1 MKCLSR
7 VLLAVL
13 LLVFGQMVLVP
24 TALAADLSEI
34 EKNAQ
39 AYRDRIIDAAA
50 GLDPQVIESSMGDAT
65 AAEQA
70 GRFAEAAGKLKVAI
84 GLGRET
90 GAGWWKLS
98 ELEEKAGSLDNA
110 ASAAFLGAQS
120 AYGEQRG
127 QALIRVANL
136 LDKANRVELA
146 IAAYQ
151 AGLRDTWDSD
161 ANTRLEQLRDSQ
173 AFHPVNS
180 RLEMAGETPRAC
192 IEFKGALQ
200 EPERLH
206 YQDYVKIEPQVDASF
221 ALADGGVTLCISG
234 LAFGTDYRVKLL
246 PGLPSAEGESLAQ
259 AEDLNFTVGD
269 RDPSIGFRESAYVLP
284 KVGSTGVPLITVNTA
299 EVALRLLRINDRK
312 LVDQIVGEHFLV
324 NLSGYDAQD
333 VADRDGELIWKGT
346 MKIEN
351 QRNKRVVT
359 AFPIQDVVPETK
371 PGIYVLM
378 ASPYRP
384 GEADGVAEDFRWNAQ
399 ATQWLVVSD
408 LGLTT
413 FSGSD
418 GLTVSVHSLE
428 SGTPLNR
435 VELKLIARNNEVLAT
450 ATSDR
455 AGLAKFDP
463 GLLRGEGGKTAT
475 AVMAFRKDGDFS
487 FLDLTR
493 GAFDLSDRGVG
504 GRAMPGDT
512 DLFFYSD
519 RGVYRPGETVHVMGL
534 LRDQGAKAIT
544 GMPVTLKL
552 LRPDGV
558 ESARFDA
565 VKDEG
570 GGYQLDLPIA
580 ATART
585 GTWTVEAYV
594 DPEGS
599 PIADMSFLVEDV
611 VPARIETEMKPSVA
625 ALAPDSEAVVEV
637 KAKFLY
643 GAPAA
648 DLPVKADL
656 TIARDDDPFPQLKGY
671 RFGLADEDVEPTR
684 NPLDDSKTDAQGAA
698 TLPLSLGELPDTA
711 QPLAATLRVEVYEFG
726 GRPVIKSQKL
736 PIRNRPFSIGI
747 KPAFDGDEAPSGTA
761 VDFEVLAVDSEGK
774 PVDRAGLSYRLVQE
788 DWDYQWF
795 YANNAWD
802 YDVVVRDKGVANG
815 NVNATAAA
823 PAKISANTDWG
834 HYRLEVFDAASGTAS
849 SVRFYAGW
857 WAKPG
862 TSTTPDRMQVV
873 ADKELYQVGDQAEV
887 RLGAPFAGQAV
898 VTIATDRIL
907 ETRLV
912 DVPAD
917 GSSIRVKV
925 DAAWGAGAYV
935 LVNAFRPGDSG
946 GGAADPH
953 GPGRAIGTAWLGIDP
968 KPRQLQVAMTV
979 PDKVLPRQS
988 VSIPVTVANLSGGA
1002 AYLTVAAVDEGI
1014 LQLTDFETPD
1024 PLGHYFGKRRLG
1036 LEIRDLYGQLI
1047 DGKEGKRGDIRE
1059 GGDEDGLGNRGAPP
1073 ELKLVALFSGI
1084 VKLDDTGK
1092 AVVKFDIPD
1101 YNGRLRL
1108 MAVAWDGANVGAD
1121 EAGLVV
1127 RDPVV
1132 VLTSTPR
1139 FLAPGDQST
1148 LSVSIQNLD
1157 AATGLYHVV
1166 LNASDAVQLG
1176 DGAVFDADLKTGDT
1190 VNKAIP
1196 LLGKKL
1202 GTGRVTM
1209 TVTGPNNFSLS
1220 HDIGVPVRPAQTP
1233 MSQTLSR
1240 VLQPGESFTLSKS
1253 ALTQFLPETA
1263 ALQASMSARPNL
1275 DVPRVLEDLS
1285 HYPYG
1290 CLEQTT
1296 SVTFPL
1302 LYVKEL
1308 ADTWGVDN
1316 AALAGDKERI
1326 QQAVDRALEHE
1337 GSDGL
1342 FGLWS
1347 ASDQSDRWLS
1357 AYAMDFLTE
1366 AKANGYRVSELG
1378 YRNGIK
1384 GLQLIMG
1391 GYSQDDPETL
1401 NARAYALYVLAKAK
1415 ATSLSDLRYFNDT
1428 YLNRLPT
1435 PIAAAQI
1442 GAALA
1447 MTGDMERAGKAFAK
1461 ARIDAERA
1469 LRGYW
1474 DYSSEWYGSGLRDS
1488 AAIVAL
1494 LVEAKVQSPDLAA
1507 LLDRL
1512 AAEMNARSYL
1522 STQEEAWILRAAHA
1536 TAQDRANLKVALSNG
1551 QSADQDKPYLVKAGL
1566 NDLGQDVTVTNQ
1578 GDQVVYLRATA
1589 SGVPS
1594 EAQPVAS
1601 KGAEVDRQFFTLDGK
1616 PADLAKLKQ
1625 NDIVV
1630 AVITGNFNDRANHR
1644 AMVIDLL
1651 PAGLEIENERLTNT
1665 RRTGDLAWLPELSG
1679 GSYGESSYVE
1689 FRDDR
1694 FIAAFDTR
1702 PDQQGFTFAYMLRAV
1717 TPGRYKAPAVEL
1729 EDMYK
1734 PEIRARGA
1742 MGTAAV
1748 AAYQ

>member
-1 MKCLSR
+1 MKCLQR
-7 VLLAVL
+7 ILIAAFL
-13 LLVFGQMVLVP
+13 LLVGQ
-24 TALAADLSEI
+24 AAFAADLSEI
-34 EKNAQ
+34 ERNAQ
-39 AYRDRIIDAAA
+39 AYRDRIINAAA
-50 GLDPQVIESSMGDAT
+50 GLDPQLIESSVGAS
-65 AAEQA
+65 AEAEQA
-70 GRFAEAAGKLKVAI
+70 GRFSEAAAKLKQAI
-84 GLGRET
+84 GLGREDA
-90 GAGWWKLS
+90 AGWWKLS
-98 ELEEKAGSLDNA
+98 ELEEKAGALEDA

-127 QALIRVANL
+127 QALLRVAKL
-136 LDKANRVELA
+136 LDKADRVKLA
-146 IAAYQ
+146 IVAYEQ
-151 AGLRDTWDSD
+151 GLRDSWDSE

-180 RLEMAGETPRAC
+180 RLEMTGDTPRAC

-200 EPERLH
+200 EPEKLH
-206 YQDYVKIEPQVDASF
+206 YQDYVKVEPQVDSSF
-221 ALADGGVTLCISG
+221 ALSDGGVTLCISG

-246 PGLPSAEGESLAQ
+246 PGLPSAEGETLAQ
-259 AEDLNFTVGD
+259 SEDLNFTVGD
-269 RDPSIGFRESAYVLP
+269 REPSIGFRDSAYVLP
-284 KVGSTGVPLITVNTA
+284 KVGSTGVPVITVNT
-299 EVALRLLRINDRK
+299 ERLALRLLRINDRK
-312 LVDQIVGEHFLV
+312 LVDQLVDQRFLV
-324 NLSGYDAQD
+324 NLSGYDAED
-333 VADRDGELIWKGT
+333 VAERSGELVWKGS
-346 MKIEN
+346 MAIEN

-359 AFPIQDVVPETK
+359 AFPIQEVVPETK

-378 ASPYRP
+378 ASPYKP
-384 GEADGVAEDFRWNAQ
+384 GEEGGVADEDRWTSQ

-418 GLTVSVHSLE
+418 GLTVAVHSLE

-435 VELKLIARNNEVLAT
+435 VELRLVARNNEVLAT

-455 AGLAKFDP
+455 SGLAKFDP
-463 GLLRGEGGKTAT
+463 GLLRGDGGRTAT

-519 RGVYRPGETVHVMGL
+519 RGVYRPGETVHVVGL
-534 LRDQGAKAIT
+534 LRDHGAKAIA
-544 GMPVTLKL
+544 GLPVMFKL

-558 ESARFDA
+558 ESARFTG

-570 GGYQLDLPIA
+570 GGYRLDLPIA
-580 ATART
+580 GSART
-585 GTWTVEAYV
+585 GNWTVEAYL
-594 DPEGS
+594 DPEGK
-599 PIADMSFLVEDV
+599 PIADLSFLVEDV
-611 VPARIETEMKPSVA
+611 VPARIETEIKPSVD
-625 ALAPDSEAVVEV
+625 ALAPDTDAVVDV

-656 TIARDDDPFPQLKGY
+656 TIARDTDPFPQLKGY
-671 RFGLADEDVEPTR
+671 RFGLADDDVEPVR
-684 NPLDDSKTDAQGAA
+684 NPLDDSRTDAQGAVS
-698 TLPLSLGELPDTA
+698 LPLSLGDLPDTA

-747 KPAFDGDEAPSGTA
+747 KPVFEGDEAPSGGS
-761 VDFEVLAVDSEGK
+761 VDFEVIAVDAKGQ
-774 PVDRAGLSYRLVQE
+774 PIDRAGLSYRFVQE

-795 YANNAWD
+795 YANSAWD

-815 NVNATAAA
+815 NVDAAAAA
-823 PAKISANTDWG
+823 PAKLTLNVDWG
-834 HYRLEVFDAASGTAS
+834 HYRLEVYDAASGTAS

-887 RLGAPFAGQAV
+887 RLAAPFTGQAL
-898 VTIATDRIL
+898 VTVATDRVL

-912 DVPAD
+912 DVPAA

-935 LVNAFRPGDSG
+935 LVSAFRPGQ
-946 GGAADPH
+946 ADQH
-953 GPGRAIGTAWLGIDP
+953 GPGRAIGTAWLAIDP
-968 KPRQLQVAMTV
+968 KPRQLQVTMTV
-979 PDKVLPRQS
+979 PEKVLPRQS
-988 VSIPVTVANLSGGA
+988 VSIPVSIANLSGGA

-1014 LQLTDFETPD
+1014 LQLTDFKTPD
-1024 PLGHYFGKRRLG
+1024 PLDHYFGKRRLG

-1059 GGDEDGLGNRGAPP
+1059 GGDEEGLGNRGAPP

-1084 VKLDDTGK
+1084 VQLDDAGK
-1092 AVVKFDIPD
+1092 ATVKFDIPD

-1108 MAVAWDGANVGAD
+1108 MAVAWDGANVGAA

-1132 VLTSTPR
+1132 VLSSTPR
-1139 FLAPGDQST
+1139 FLAPGDRSAFS
-1148 LSVSIQNLD
+1148 LSIQNLD
-1157 AATGLYHVV
+1157 AAAGLYHVV
-1166 LNASDAVQLG
+1166 LSASDAVQLG
-1176 DGAVFDADLKTGDT
+1176 DGAVFDADLKVGDT

-1196 LLGKKL
+1196 MLGRTL
-1202 GTGRVTM
+1202 GSGKVTM
-1209 TVTGPNNFSLS
+1209 TVTGPGNFTLT
-1220 HDIGVPVRPAQTP
+1220 HDITVPVRPAQTP

-1240 VLQPGESFTLSKS
+1240 VLQPGETFTLSKA

-1263 ALQASMSARPNL
+1263 SLQASMSARPNL
-1275 DVPRVLEDLS
+1275 DVPRVLSDLS

-1296 SVTFPL
+1296 SIAFPL

-1308 ADTWGVDN
+1308 AEVWGVDN
-1316 AALAGDKERI
+1316 ATVAGDKERI
-1326 QQAVDRALEHE
+1326 QAAVDRAFEHE
-1337 GSDGL
+1337 RSDGQ

-1347 ASDQSDRWLS
+1347 GSDPADRWLS

-1366 AKANGYRVSELG
+1366 AKAQGYQVSELG

-1384 GLQLIMG
+1384 GLQYIMG

-1415 ATSLSDLRYFNDT
+1415 ATNLSDLRYFNDT

-1461 ARIDAERA
+1461 AKVDSERA

-1488 AAIVAL
+1488 AAIIAL
-1494 LVEAKVQSPDLAA
+1494 MVEAKAPGADLAN
-1507 LLDRL
+1507 LLDRV
-1512 AAEMNARSYL
+1512 AGEMGTRSYL

-1536 TAQDRANLKVALSNG
+1536 TARDQAKLKLAFSNG
-1551 QSADQDKPYLVKAGL
+1551 QSADQGKPYLMRAGL
-1566 NDLGQDVTVTNQ
+1566 SDLDQDLTVTNQ

-1589 SGVPS
+1589 SGVPT
-1594 EAQPVAS
+1594 EAQPAAS
-1601 KGAEVDRQFFTLDGK
+1601 HGAEVDRQFFTLDGK
-1616 PADLAKLKQ
+1616 PAVLGNLKQ

-1630 AVITGNFNDRANHR
+1630 AVITGNFNDETNHR

-1665 RRTGDLAWLPELSG
+1665 RRTGDLAWLPELTEGNYSE
-1679 GSYGESSYVE
+1679 Y
-1689 FRDDR
+1689 RDDR
-1694 FIAAFDTR
+1694 YIAAFDTR
-1702 PDQQGFTFAYMLRAV
+1702 PDNGNKFTFAYILRAV
-1717 TPGRYKAPAVEL
+1717 TPGQYKAPAVEL

-1734 PEIRARGA
+1734 PELRARGP

-1748 AAYQ
+1748 TAYQ